1 MKSLI
6 KFELKKIFQKRLTI
20 IVLLGALIINLF
32 NFFVNGVLQ
41 QMDVSPDAEEKNGLQ
56 AIVQRREQAQ
66 AFSGYL
72 TEERLMEIVSHVN
85 QIQSNT
91 ENVQED
97 DIATLRKKE
106 RMRQQGHSEEEIA
119 KIKPVSS
126 IKTDV
131 YWKEIHPYE
140 PILNFIKPGYIP
152 GVVNEFTEDDIIGIY
167 DRKTYRNIE
176 YAQIPSNLSMAQFEK
191 LQSMYSKIQTP
202 FYYNY
207 YDGWRELNN
216 DFSGFLVWGLG
227 IVLIICLAPVFSEEY
242 SYETDAIIL
251 TTRYGKSKLTTAKI
265 ISSFLFAIGI
275 FVAFALLNFALYGV
289 TYGFVGGECPI
300 QLSAPNNTSPYNIN
314 FIQMF
319 LVVLGLGI
327 VGLLFQGAI
336 TLYISS
342 KMKSPFLAIILT
354 VVLFF
359 LPAINLPEKLF
370 TIELYP
376 LQKILYLFPLNIMNV
391 PTIVSDGLLY
401 SFFGKVLTQPVTMV
415 IIAILSSMLFISLS
429 CRAFRR
435 HKV

>member
-1 MKSLI
+1 MKGLI

-20 IVLLGALIINLF
+20 IVLLGALVINLF

-41 QMDVSPDAEEKNGLQ
+41 QMDVSPNGEEKRGLQ
-56 AIVQRREQAQ
+56 AIAQRREQEQ
-66 AFSGYL
+66 TFSGYL

-85 QIQSNT
+85 QIQNNPK
-91 ENVQED
+91 NVQED
-97 DIATLRKKE
+97 DIGTLRKKE

-119 KIKPVSS
+119 NIKPVSS

-152 GVVNEFTEDDIIGIY
+152 GIVNEFTEDDIIGIY
-167 DRKTYRNIE
+167 DRKTYQNIE
-176 YAQIPSNLSMAQFEK
+176 HTQIPSNLSMAQFEK
-191 LQSMYSKIQTP
+191 LKSMYSEIQTP

-207 YDGWRELNN
+207 YDGWRELND
-216 DFSGFLVWGLG
+216 DFSSFLVWGLG
-227 IVLIICLAPVFSEEY
+227 MVLIICLAPVFSEEY
-242 SYETDAIIL
+242 SYGTDAIIL

-265 ISSFLFAIGI
+265 ISSFLFVIGI
-275 FVAFALLNFALYGV
+275 FVAFALLNFALYGI

-300 QLSAPNNTSPYNIN
+300 QLSVSNNTSPYNIN
-314 FIQMF
+314 FAQMF
-319 LVVLGLGI
+319 LLVLGLGI

-342 KMKSPFLAIILT
+342 KMKSPFLSIIFT
-354 VVLFF
+354 VLLFF
-359 LPAINLPEKLF
+359 LPTINLPEKLL

-376 LQKILYLFPLNIMNV
+376 SQKILYLFPVNIMNV
-391 PTIVSDGLLY
+391 PATVSEGVLY

-415 IIAILSSMLFISLS
+415 ISAILLSMLLILLS
-429 CRAFRR
+429 CRAFRG